1 MIFTFTAWVM
11 HNNYDTVYKEI
22 VEKNNPSL
30 IPYHELCL
38 IVIRK
43 LKLLMAEFFIKTMNC
58 QIFGV

>member
-1 MIFTFTAWVM
+1 M